1 MNGELNLLRDFAI
14 IMGVALA
21 ATLPLRLLR
30 QPPVLGYLAA
40 GLVLGPFILPRFSV
54 LDLETIQK
62 LAEIGLVLLLFAI
75 GLEFG
80 WQRIRNIGL
89 RVALIGVLEM
99 TLVIAIVYQ
108 SGLSLLGLSRTEALF
123 LGSALSISSSA
134 VLIKVLADS
143 GQLRTVRGQLMVG
156 ILVVEDFGAVIMLS
170 VLSGIAAGGAADLRA
185 AAPIALRLLLF
196 TGAALLFGA
205 LLAPRLVA
213 LVARLRSAEA
223 LVIAGLALALGIA
236 LLGTEFGLEPAAGAF
251 LIGAVLGDTRHSES
265 LNRVMSPVRDMF
277 AALFFVAI
285 GMLVDIADLSDVV
298 IPALI
303 LVGVVLVAKIVMNT
317 LATFFTGS
325 DGRTALS
332 VGLGMPQPGEFS
344 LAMIKVGVD
353 HGVISAILNPI
364 VIVLMSAMALIY
376 PFVFRSTELV
386 GRALE
391 RASPGLLRYYVTNL
405 GVWLEMMRRSL
416 VVKGLATVEIKRA
429 ARLMLV
435 NLGIIILLL
444 ATGTVVL
451 GFTSHLVRT
460 TPLPEEG
467 IGLVVSGAILALC
480 IPPGVVLW
488 RQTTVLAGA
497 LTKYLFERAAVSPGA
512 WRAEDL
518 RRLLRLT
525 LMGSLIVVLTVWTV
539 PLIFRLLD
547 LGGLSGVVPVFVLLV
562 VLLLTVRGAFRI
574 HGVLEH
580 TFGRTL
586 LGPPSEAGTGSR
598 SDHEGTDARR

>member
-1 MNGELNLLRDFAI
+1 
-14 IMGVALA
+14 
-21 ATLPLRLLR
+21 
-30 QPPVLGYLAA
+30 
-40 GLVLGPFILPRFSV
+40 
-54 LDLETIQK
+54 
-62 LAEIGLVLLLFAI
+62 
-75 GLEFG
+75 
-80 WQRIRNIGL
+80 
-89 RVALIGVLEM
+89 
-99 TLVIAIVYQ
+99 
-108 SGLSLLGLSRTEALF
+108 
-123 LGSALSISSSA
+123 
-134 VLIKVLADS
+134 
-143 GQLRTVRGQLMVG
+143 
-156 ILVVEDFGAVIMLS
+156 
-170 VLSGIAAGGAADLRA
+170 
-185 AAPIALRLLLF
+185 
-196 TGAALLFGA
+196 
-205 LLAPRLVA
+205 
-213 LVARLRSAEA
+213 
-223 LVIAGLALALGIA
+223 
-236 LLGTEFGLEPAAGAF
+236 
-251 LIGAVLGDTRHSES
+251 
-265 LNRVMSPVRDMF
+265 MSPVRDMF